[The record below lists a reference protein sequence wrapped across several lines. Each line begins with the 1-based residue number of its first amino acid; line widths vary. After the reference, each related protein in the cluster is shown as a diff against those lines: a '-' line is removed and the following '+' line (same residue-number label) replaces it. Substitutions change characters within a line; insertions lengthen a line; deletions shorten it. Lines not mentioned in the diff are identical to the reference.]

1 MTGSRVME
9 THIYKPRTYPFGLI
23 APIAIIWKPNRPDPD
38 PGMENELQEP
48 ADVFEN
54 TGKRRKRR
62 DKEKGKEKE
71 TEVESDP
78 DVPRTVW
85 IRSHPVVFED
95 VFSALQTSASLTLD
109 AFKKCPQNKGKEVEV
124 ELADLRGQVNAF
136 EIMGSKSSQVIKGA
150 VTPVSGDKREE
161 FKKVCEMLQAVFTAH
176 IGSSGLS

>member
-1 MTGSRVME
+1 ME

-23 APIAIIWKPNRPDPD
+23 APIAIIWKPNHPDPD
-38 PGMENELQEP
+38 PGTENELQEP
-48 ADVFEN
+48 ADVSEN
-54 TGKRRKRR
+54 TEKLSKRRKRR

-71 TEVESDP
+71 MGVESDP

-161 FKKVCEMLQAVFTAH
+161 FKKVCEMLLAVFAAH
-176 IGSSGLS
+176 ISSSGLP